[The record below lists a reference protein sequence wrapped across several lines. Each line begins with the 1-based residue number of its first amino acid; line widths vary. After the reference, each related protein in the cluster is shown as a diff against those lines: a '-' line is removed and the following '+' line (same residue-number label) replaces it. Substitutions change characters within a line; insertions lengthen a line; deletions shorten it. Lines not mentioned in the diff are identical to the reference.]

1 MNGIIV
7 INKEKGVTSHDVVI
21 QLRKMLQEK
30 KIGHTGTLDPNATGV
45 LPLLIGEGTK
55 LSQYLIEHDKEYIV
69 TLELGVQTSTGD
81 SEGTIIKQEE
91 NLKMPNKEKI
101 QSVLQSFM
109 GKQIQTPPIYS
120 AIKVK
125 GKKLYEYAR
134 EGKSVEIPKREI
146 EIYQIDLLAIKD
158 HIIKFHVACS
168 KGTYIR
174 SLCEE
179 IANCLGTIGYMKE
192 LERTRVGRF
201 LLEDAC
207 TIQELGIKNIKEH
220 IITIQDFFKEQPN
233 IMLQS
238 YELKTFYNGV
248 KIAINHCNANIVNVY
263 YKNTWLGIAKQINEK
278 ETNYIKREIIV
289 KELETLKT

>member
-1 MNGIIV
+1 MDGIIV

-21 QLRKMLQEK
+21 KLRKLLQVK
-30 KIGHTGTLDPNATGV
+30 KVGHTGTLDPNATGV

-69 TLELGVQTSTGD
+69 TLELGIQTTTGD
-81 SEGTIIKQEE
+81 SEGEIIQQEK
-91 NLKMPNKEKI
+91 NLKMPNQESI
-101 QSVLQSFM
+101 QSILQSFK

-146 EIYQIDLLAIKD
+146 EIYQIDVLAIKEN
-158 HIIKFHVACS
+158 IIKFHVACS

-179 IANCLGTIGYMKE
+179 IAKRLGTIGYMKE
-192 LERTRVGRF
+192 LQRTRVGKF
-201 LLEDAC
+201 SLENAC
-207 TIQELGIKNIKEH
+207 TLQELGIKNIKEH
-220 IITIQDFFKEQPN
+220 IITIQEFFQEQPN
-233 IMLQS
+233 IILQHH
-238 YELKTFYNGV
+238 ELQPFYNGV
-248 KIAINHCNANIVNVY
+248 KIAIHDSDADIVNVY
-263 YKNTWLGIAKQINEK
+263 YKNTWIGIAKHIKQQGK
-278 ETNYIKREIIV
+278 SFIKREIILKN
-289 KELETLKT
+289 KESL